1 MELRQLRYFVRIV
14 ELGSMG
20 RAAND
25 LGMGQSALSQQISRL
40 ESELSTRLFIRD
52 ARGVFPTEAGAAFFR
67 EAQLSLRHAD
77 QAARAAQQS
86 RFTGTVSVG
95 FVSTTA
101 TVLGFDLMNSMHA
114 RYPDVRLNLIEG
126 NSNSLAGMLNARELD
141 FAILFDARSLSEE
154 TQSKQRHLIIQELV
168 EEKLFWVQ
176 STKAVASHVLRN
188 TATTTTMISLG
199 ELDQQPLILPT
210 KANPLRNILDA
221 AFANAGVAPN
231 VALEVDSTA
240 IVMRAVEAGGVSTIL
255 PWAALQPYGNA
266 DQHFVYREI
275 SDCRARRK
283 NLLFSKVED
292 ELSPAA
298 LATRVVLVDCVK
310 KLVASGH
317 WLGTLPM
324 H

>member
-154 TQSKQRHLIIQELV
+154 TPSKQRHLIIQELV

-176 STKAVASHVLRN
+176 STKAVASHAVPN
-188 TATTTTMISLG
+188 TDRTISLG
-199 ELDQQPLILPT
+199 ELAQEPLILPT
-210 KANPLRNILDA
+210 SANPLRNILDA
-221 AFANAGVAPN
+221 AFANAGVIPN

-240 IVMRAVEAGGVSTIL
+240 IVMRAVDAGRVSTIL
-255 PWAALQPYGNA
+255 PWAALQPYGNT
-266 DQHFVYREI
+266 DQHFIYREI
-275 SDCRARRK
+275 SDCHARRK

-298 LATRVVLVDCVK
+298 LATRVVLVDCVR
-310 KLVASGH
+310 KLVACGH